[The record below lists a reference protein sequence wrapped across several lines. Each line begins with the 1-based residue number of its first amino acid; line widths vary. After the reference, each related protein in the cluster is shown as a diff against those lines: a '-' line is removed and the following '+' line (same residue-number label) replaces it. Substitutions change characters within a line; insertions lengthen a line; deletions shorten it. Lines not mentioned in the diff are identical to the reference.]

1 VNNSN
6 VDSWAN
12 HPDEALLLEIIK
24 SRDELAFRVLFDRY
38 AEQVLASVVR
48 AAFGSR
54 VDPEVV
60 LQDVFI
66 KLWRSPDAFT
76 TSASGGRLCG
86 ALRTTAIR
94 MFISQVR
101 RRPNQATGASEDAED
116 LDQLL
121 AANGISTSASF
132 RIDPSILE
140 HAIGTLNE
148 QDRHLVED
156 YGLGYTTPRELA
168 ARHGASAEAIRK
180 RLRRAF
186 DKMQRHLAKLGITSS
201 ALAVEIQILNAPP
214 PALRGF
220 PSARARR
227 HIRLRIAIGIAV
239 FLLFILSVIFC
250 LSFNP
255 KASSARVNPPSPI
268 APLADA
274 VGFQVAAPAPEDRG
288 QMIAATRTTATPRH
302 LDGLEGFAF
311 DYKDPISGQT
321 QHLDFIE
328 ASQKEVEQILSVR
341 PLDAL
346 PVPGGEDWEASAVW
360 DADLRAFFRKHRN
373 LTIEA
378 SAPGEWS
385 NIVESVA
392 AERPAIGRPQRYWN
406 LEPNKVESVAAER
419 PAMPTLYRPWSR
431 WILAMWEWRR
441 DGSVEAVP
449 LRRDQAGNVEP
460 VSAST
465 EQRLVRA
472 REALLGIRIRG
483 EPPVAR
489 DSRPM
494 TWGLLTSVT
503 PPPLYNASFLT
514 IEGNSNVGP
523 LRLLYFRHRSS
534 TREERGDP
542 DVHVLL
548 P

>member
-1 VNNSN
+1 M
-6 VDSWAN
+6 DSCTY
-12 HPDEALLLEIIK
+12 HTDEALLLELIK
-24 SRDELAFRVLFDRY
+24 GDETACRSLFDRY
-38 AEQVLASVVR
+38 AEQVRASIVR
-48 AAFGSR
+48 AAFGSP
-54 VDPEVV
+54 VDPDDV
-60 LQDVFI
+60 LQDVFV
-66 KLWRSPDAFT
+66 KLSWSPAAFARA
-76 TSASGGRLCG
+76 ASERRLCG
-86 ALRTTAIR
+86 ALKMTATR

-101 RRPNQATGASEDAED
+101 RRPNQAMVASEEED

-121 AANGISTSASF
+121 AVNGISTSASF
-132 RIDPSILE
+132 RIDPSILQQ
-140 HAIGTLNE
+140 AIGTLND
-148 QDRHLVED
+148 QDRRLVED
-156 YGLGYTTPRELA
+156 YALGYTTPRELA
-168 ARHGASAEAIRK
+168 TRHGASAGAIRK

-186 DKMQRHLAKLGITSS
+186 KRMQRHLAKLGITSS
-201 ALAVEIQILNAPP
+201 ALAVEIQILDAPP
-214 PALRGF
+214 PVLRGL

-227 HIRLRIAIGIAV
+227 HRVRIAIGIAV
-239 FLLFILSVIFC
+239 FLLFILSVIFW
-250 LSFNP
+250 LSFHP
-255 KASSARVNPPSPI
+255 KASSARITPPSAI

-288 QMIAATRTTATPRH
+288 QMIAATTNTATPRH

-311 DYKDPISGQT
+311 DYKDPVSGQT

-328 ASQKEVEQILSVR
+328 ASQEEVEQILSMR
-341 PLDAL
+341 PVDAL
-346 PVPGGEDWEASAVW
+346 PFPGGEDLDGTVWE
-360 DADLRAFFRKHRN
+360 ADLRAFFRKHRN

-385 NIVESVA
+385 
-392 AERPAIGRPQRYWN
+392 
-406 LEPNKVESVAAER
+406 NKVESVAAER

-441 DGSVEAVP
+441 DGSVEGVP

-483 EPPVAR
+483 EPPVEQG
-489 DSRPM
+489 SRKWN
-494 TWGLLTSVT
+494 WGLLTGTVS
-503 PPPLYNASFLT
+503 PPLYNAAFLT
-514 IEGNSNVGP
+514 VEGNSNVGP